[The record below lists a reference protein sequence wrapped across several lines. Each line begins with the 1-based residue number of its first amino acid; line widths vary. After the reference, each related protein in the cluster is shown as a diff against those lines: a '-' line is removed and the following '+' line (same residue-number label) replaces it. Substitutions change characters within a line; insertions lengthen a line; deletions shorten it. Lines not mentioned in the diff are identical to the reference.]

1 MKQLINSI
9 LKVSPLFLVI
19 AFIILSGCQQQPDY
33 SKELKPMFDKYFE
46 IWEKPNLDELDAIM
60 DANFVRHAD
69 AGAFVKSRDEL
80 KKAIAEIKNNFSDIK
95 VVSEE
100 EIYTENRFAGRWKIT
115 ATHTA
120 SGKPIKQW
128 GNNIIHFKDG
138 KIIEEWD
145 SFDNVPLMEQLGFTM
160 MPPAAEKK

>member
-1 MKQLINSI
+1 MKQLINSF
-9 LKVSPLFLVI
+9 LKASSLFLVMS
-19 AFIILSGCQQQPDY
+19 FVILSGCQQQPDY
-33 SKELKPMFDKYFE
+33 SKELKPIFDKYFE
-46 IWEKPNLDELDAIM
+46 IWEKPNLDVLDAIM

-69 AGAFVKSRDEL
+69 AGTSVKSRDEL
-80 KKAIAEIKNNFSDIK
+80 KKAIAELKNNFSDIK

-100 EIYTENRFAGRWKIT
+100 EIFTENKFAGRWTMT

-138 KIIEEWD
+138 KIVEEWD
-145 SFDNVPLMEQLGFTM
+145 AFDNQTLMEQLGFTM
-160 MPPAAEKK
+160 NPPAAEKK